1 MNVAAH
7 AWVMS
12 TKQIG
17 LGVVLLSALER
28 SALFYVL

>member
-1 MNVAAH
+1 MALTAH
-7 AWVMS
+7 AWIMS

-17 LGVVLLSALER
+17 LGVVLLSAVER